1 MSTVENTTQSTIEAP
16 APGTVDYKL
25 EVIVLHVT
33 DVDRAKAFYA
43 NLGWREDADFQIRDD
58 FRVIQMTPPGSPTSV
73 IFGDGVAAGPAA
85 AQSLVLAVYD
95 IEEARADLVGRGV
108 DVSEIFHGSAFDA
121 HGERPSGLDPAGNSY
136 SSWVSFSDPDGN
148 GWLLQEIKTRLPG
161 R

>member
-1 MSTVENTTQSTIEAP
+1 MSTIETTTQSTIEAP

-25 EVIVLHVT
+25 EVVVLHVT

-58 FRVIQMTPPGSPTSV
+58 FRVIQMTPPGSPASI
-73 IFGDGVAAGPAA
+73 IFGDGVAAGPAP

-95 IEEARADLVGRGV
+95 VEAARADLVARGV

-121 HGERPSGLDPAGNSY
+121 AGERPSGLDPDGKSY